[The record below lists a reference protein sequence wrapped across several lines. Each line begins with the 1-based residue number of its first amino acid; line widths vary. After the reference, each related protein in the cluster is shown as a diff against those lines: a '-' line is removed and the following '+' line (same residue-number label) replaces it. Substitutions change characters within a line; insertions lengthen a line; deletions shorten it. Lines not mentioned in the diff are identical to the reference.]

1 MTNTIVKDLPAPKE
15 PHYSQTIF
23 FSLLVA
29 IFLYAGLTQ
38 FFGAAVF
45 DHAPDTAHAYT
56 RYNELCPVEAL
67 NNPRL
72 FGTDAKGAAIA
83 DQCLPYRD
91 DPSLVRFGLMA
102 FLGMLVNCTAALFER
117 GIGRFE
123 RVIRVKR
130 VVLSGI
136 GAGAF
141 WWLYEA
147 MPIVADRVATIEGI
161 QSGAIAVQSHP
172 PFMSLDWCFP
182 VYPVAGVVLLSSIVF
197 WLMRFIDREPK

>member
-1 MTNTIVKDLPAPKE
+1 MTNNIVKDSPAPRE
-15 PHYSQTIF
+15 PHYSHSILF
-23 FSLLVA
+23 ALLVA
-29 IFLYAGLTQ
+29 ICLYAGLTQ

-72 FGTDAKGAAIA
+72 FGTDTKGAAIA

-102 FLGMLVNCTAALFER
+102 FLGMLVNCTVALFER

-123 RVIRVKR
+123 RVVRARRVL
-130 VVLSGI
+130 LSGI

-147 MPIVADRVATIEGI
+147 MPTIADRVATIERI
-161 QSGAIAVQSHP
+161 QSGAIAAQSHP
-172 PFMSLDWCFP
+172 AFMSLDWCFP
-182 VYPVAGVVLLSSIVF
+182 LYPVAGVVLLSAFVF
-197 WLMRFIDREPK
+197 WLMKFITREPK

>member
-1 MTNTIVKDLPAPKE
+1 MTSSIINESPHPKE
-15 PHYSQTIF
+15 LHYSHSISF
-23 FSLLVA
+23 AFLVA

-45 DHAPDTAHAYT
+45 DHAPDTAHAHT

-72 FGTDAKGAAIA
+72 FGTDAKGTAIA

-91 DPSLVRFGLMA
+91 DPTIVRLGLMA
-102 FLGMLVNCTAALFER
+102 FLGMLVNCTVALLER
-117 GIGRFE
+117 GIGRIE
-123 RVIRVKR
+123 RVVRASR

-147 MPIVADRVATIEGI
+147 MPTVADRVATIEEI

-172 PFMSLDWCFP
+172 AFMSLDWCFP
-182 VYPVAGVVLLSSIVF
+182 LYPVAGVVLLSTFVF
-197 WLMRFIDREPK
+197 WLMRFITREPK